1 MEEDNIVLRFRVVNI
16 FVFIPLLII
25 IVFGT
30 SFLTGEF
37 GILSRLFFLMMIGLM
52 LGSFLYLSFVLKV
65 VINKSDYKLIGII
78 KEKNEQ
84 SMDIKTI
91 RLRYWSLFKQKW
103 YFLILNDIVYIIDI
117 PDAYSN
123 PTPNDVIRV
132 KSEKAI
138 ALLQEAIDH
147 TY

>member
-1 MEEDNIVLRFRVVNI
+1 MEEDNITLRFRVVNI

-25 IVFGT
+25 VVFGT

-37 GILSRLFFLMMIGLM
+37 GILSRLFFLMMIGLT
-52 LGSFLYLSFVLKV
+52 LGAFLYLSFVLKV

-103 YFLILNDIVYIIDI
+103 YFWTGNDKLWKGRADYIIVLCRYS
-117 PDAYSN
+117 AYSF
-123 PTPNDVIRV
+123 VV
-132 KSEKAI
+132 LEVV
-138 ALLQEAIDH
+138 
-147 TY
+147 

>member
-1 MEEDNIVLRFRVVNI
+1 M
-16 FVFIPLLII
+16 
-25 IVFGT
+25 
-30 SFLTGEF
+30 
-37 GILSRLFFLMMIGLM
+37 
-52 LGSFLYLSFVLKV
+52 YLSFVLKV

-84 SMDIKTI
+84 SMEIKTI

-117 PDAYSN
+117 PEAYSN
-123 PTPNDVIRV
+123 PTPNDVIRA

-138 ALLQEAIDH
+138 ALFQSAIDH